1 MLSATGWPR
10 PWAEAGENAP
20 GTVDELWRQRTVRSR
35 MIMSD
40 EDLRARA
47 RAGYAAY
54 EDVMAAGIGE
64 DLGQAQDALAPRL
77 AAVAATTGLREL
89 LEVRE
94 ASGPQQ
100 ALTTDD
106 LLELLDRV
114 LDFVR
119 AGLAALDNG

>member
-1 MLSATGWPR
+1 
-10 PWAEAGENAP
+10 
-20 GTVDELWRQRTVRSR
+20 

>member
-1 MLSATGWPR
+1 
-10 PWAEAGENAP
+10 
-20 GTVDELWRQRTVRSR
+20 
-35 MIMSD
+35 
-40 EDLRARA
+40 
-47 RAGYAAY
+47 
-54 EDVMAAGIGE
+54 
-64 DLGQAQDALAPRL
+64 
-77 AAVAATTGLREL
+77 LREL